1 MYGAGGFI
9 SSFYK
14 KVYEKIKAIVKKSYD
29 FITEKFNNIIAPIFE
44 KSKKDFDLS
53 GKEKE
58 YQQYFEEFEKIQ
70 KRKEQEQRDDAE
82 KDTKY
87 ITNLANNNREK
98 FERKRRLIDEINA
111 LEKEEYEAE
120 RRIAKSENKM
130 SPSKPVLISP
140 PSRPESGAVTKTE
153 KPEPAPR
160 PAPAP
165 APAPKVEQVPP
176 KKEEP
181 KVVQETQPKTAST
194 SGKFSNEKDF
204 IQALL
209 PWAKYASEKLG
220 GKIPPYAILGQ
231 WAGESGA
238 GKALPADFNY
248 AGIKAMGRF
257 EKGPFVLTEER
268 YTPAQL
274 KRAQEKGE
282 DLVKVVTSPSD
293 TITKQGRQITI
304 DGWFGKGK
312 YDKAVAEGK
321 TWVQVKSYFAKFK
334 DMQDFA
340 DGFVAVLSNK
350 RYEKAREQT
359 TAAGFGFE
367 VAKAG
372 YATADAKSYSSKVEA
387 FDKKYSAG
395 VGGPDTSILSNA
407 FTVTE
412 PSKGKKIIYDSKE
425 MFLGHRQQK
434 KPVEYDVVNIKHTD
448 NTKLA
453 KNLPKKDVEKV
464 DNASI
469 LLSRVV

>member
-1 MYGAGGFI
+1 
-9 SSFYK
+9 
-14 KVYEKIKAIVKKSYD
+14 VYEKIKNIVTKSYE

-58 YQQYFEEFEKIQ
+58 YQLYFEEFEKIQ
-70 KRKEQEQRDDAE
+70 KEKERLQREEAE
-82 KDTKY
+82 KETKF
-87 ITNLANNNREK
+87 ITSLANNNREK
-98 FERKRRLIDEINA
+98 FERKRRLVDEINA

-120 RRIAKSENKM
+120 KRIAESKGERPPTR
-130 SPSKPVLISP
+130 PSVIP
-140 PSRPESGAVTKTE
+140 PPQRPGAPPK
-153 KPEPAPR
+153 PAPR
-160 PAPAP
+160 PEPSKPPAVPAGPVQAPT
-165 APAPKVEQVPP
+165 V
-176 KKEEP
+176 KEEP
-181 KVVQETQPKTAST
+181 KVVLDSQPKSAST

-204 IQALL
+204 VQALL

-231 WAGESGA
+231 WAGESGV
-238 GKALPADFNY
+238 GSALPADFNY
-248 AGIKAMGRF
+248 AGIKAMGSF
-257 EKGPFVLTEER
+257 QKGDFVLTEER

-282 DLVKVVTSPSD
+282 DLAKVITSPND
-293 TITKQGRQITI
+293 TISKRGRQVTI
-304 DGWFGKGK
+304 DQWFGKGA
-312 YDKAVAEGK
+312 YDKAIAEGK

-334 DMQDFA
+334 NAQDFA
-340 DGFVAVLSNK
+340 DGFVSVLSNQ
-350 RYEKAREQT
+350 RYAKAREQT
-359 TAAGFGFE
+359 TAAGFGYE

-372 YATADAKSYSSKVEA
+372 YATAEAQKYSQKVA
-387 FDKKYSAG
+387 SFDKKYG

-412 PSKGKKIIYDSKE
+412 PVTGKKIIYDSKE
-425 MFLGHRQQK
+425 MFLGHREQK

-469 LLSRVV
+469 LLSRIV